1 MTPAAAIVAG
11 LTLGLTSGGYCF
23 WSCATVM
30 GPYMVCTSPQQR
42 GHRWSTV
49 PSAFRA
55 LGWYN
60 LGRLLAY
67 LAAGLLV
74 SGLAQSGAAMS
85 PQLLAV
91 TRLATGVI
99 LALLLLRSPKPEGCL
114 SVRQRSTG
122 AFAMGLLQG
131 LTPCPPFLAAVAL
144 ALTLP
149 GRATGLLLFLSLFA
163 GTALLTLPL
172 AFIEPLRRRPWL
184 THLTRALGL
193 LICLYLILSALLIL
207 YDLMK

>member
-23 WSCATVM
+23 WTCASVM
-30 GPYMVCTSPQQR
+30 GPYMVCTSPQRQ

-49 PSAFRA
+49 PGAFRA
-55 LGWYN
+55 LAWYN

-67 LAAGLLV
+67 LTAGLLV
-74 SGLAQSGAAMS
+74 SGLALSGAAMS
-85 PQLLAV
+85 PQLLAA
-91 TRLATGVI
+91 TRLATGMI
-99 LALLLLRSPKPEGCL
+99 LALLLLQKPRPEGCL
-114 SVRQRSTG
+114 SLRQRSTG

-131 LTPCPPFLAAVAL
+131 LTPCPPFVAAVAL
-144 ALTLP
+144 SLSLP
-149 GRATGLLLFLSLFA
+149 GLTTGLLLFLSLFA

-184 THLTRALGL
+184 THLTRAIGL
-193 LICLYLILSALLIL
+193 LVCLYLILSALHIL
-207 YDLMK
+207 VNLTS

>member
-23 WSCATVM
+23 WSCASVM
-30 GPYMVCTSPQQR
+30 GPYMVCTSPQR
-42 GHRWSTV
+42 KGHRWSTV
-49 PSAFRA
+49 PGAVRA
-55 LGWYN
+55 LVWYN

-74 SGLAQSGAAMS
+74 SGLALTNAAAS
-85 PQLLAV
+85 PELLAV
-91 TRLATGVI
+91 TRLVTGLI
-99 LALLLLRSPKPEGCL
+99 LFALLLRQPRAEGCL
-114 SVRQRSTG
+114 SPRQRVTG
-122 AFAMGLLQG
+122 AFVMGLLQG
-131 LTPCPPFLAAVAL
+131 LTPCPPFLAALAL

-149 GRATGLLLFLSLFA
+149 GPTTGLLLFLSLFF

-184 THLTRALGL
+184 THLTRGLGL
-193 LICLYLILSALLIL
+193 LICAYLILTALHLL
-207 YDLMK
+207 LKS